1 MKQENFHPEAMK
13 LRLIKLIIL
22 GSLSFIFLF
31 LVFND
36 LKA

>member
-1 MKQENFHPEAMK
+1 MKPDNYYSEAMK
-13 LRLIKLIIL
+13 LRMMKLIIL

-36 LKA
+36 LKG